1 MSTGQT
7 TTTHLQLGEVQGSKT
22 LTVFS
27 PPGICIET
35 AKYPILKAGVLA
47 TTRPSEHL
55 SIYDH
60 PEAWGGLDREAIL
73 SMRRNL
79 YRFVIPTDARALT
92 PKSAIET
99 LQTIALSVSPVAIG
113 VEVPTLPP
121 RHLKII
127 GGQLPSSPEV
137 MVKSIELLSEPEIS
151 QVALNISQ
159 RDIPTSE
166 AAWKLFDF
174 DYSLEQ
180 VAQMIAVGLLG
191 KHENRRLVP
200 MKGALKVAINSFI
213 DNAILKLSETV
224 MSDSS
229 RLQVSTLFG
238 DSFIVLSQPG
248 EAKVDYLKTE
258 ILNGEIKKGY
268 SFETSRLPASDPKT
282 SVYGDYARFSGYQ
295 SLLSDNESSHITVFH
310 LTRNPRNSKIGPWV
324 AKAGVKNALLTDP
337 IYLDKI
343 ENTITLLESLLQP
356 GLKFWAE
363 GTPLLERFGKEDI
376 ASSQYQLSL

>member
-7 TTTHLQLGEVQGSKT
+7 TTTQLLLGEVQDSKT

-27 PPGICIET
+27 PPGICVET

-79 YRFVIPTDARALT
+79 FRFVIPTDARALT
-92 PKSAIET
+92 PKHAIET

-113 VEVPTLPP
+113 VEMPTLPP

-151 QVALNISQ
+151 QVALNISE
-159 RDIPTSE
+159 RNIPASE

-180 VAQMIAVGLLG
+180 IAQMIAVGLLG
-191 KHENRRLVP
+191 KQENRRMVP

-213 DNAILKLSETV
+213 DNAIPKLSETAFA
-224 MSDSS
+224 DSS
-229 RLQVSTLFG
+229 KLQVSTLFG
-238 DSFIVLSQPG
+238 DTFIVLSHPG
-248 EAKVDYLKTE
+248 DARVDYLKTE
-258 ILNGEIKKGY
+258 ILNGEIKKGF
-268 SFETSRLPASDPKT
+268 SFENVRQPSSDPKT
-282 SVYGDYARFSGYQ
+282 SIYADYARFAGYQ
-295 SLLSDNESSHITVFH
+295 SLVSSNESSHITVFH
-310 LTRNPRNSKIGPWV
+310 LTRDPRNSKVGPWV
-324 AKAGVKNALLTDP
+324 AKAGVKNALATDP
-337 IYLDKI
+337 IYLDNT
-343 ENTITLLESLLQP
+343 ENTLTLLESLLQP
-356 GLKFWAE
+356 GLKFWTE
-363 GTPLLERFGKEDI
+363 GTPLLERFGKED
-376 ASSQYQLSL
+376 ASTFCIS